1 MMKKLNFLFLLGFC
15 GLILTNLSAQIQNP
29 DQPIPPDPNIKIGK
43 LDNGLSY
50 YIKNNKKPEQR
61 MELRL
66 AVNAGSICETDR
78 QQGLAHFVE
87 HMCFNGTKNF
97 PSNRIVDMLEEM
109 GVKFGAELNAFT
121 SFDQTIYMLKVPTDK
136 EEWINRGFQ
145 VLEDWAHQVT
155 LVDDE
160 IDKERG
166 VIVEEW
172 RLGLG
177 ANDRMMQK
185 YLPVLLKGSRYAER
199 LPIGKV
205 EIIKS
210 FPYDTLRSFYKTW
223 YRPDLMAVVV
233 VGDIN
238 PDLAE
243 EKIKEYF
250 GRIPKPARPHNRVE
264 YTVPENS
271 EPLISVVTDKEA
283 SGFNAQIM
291 FKQPKAKSITYR
303 DYRNNQMR
311 ALFTSMLNTRLRE
324 LAQKPDAPFIYGGS
338 GYGSFIGRSVDVY
351 SLFVGP
357 KENQIEK
364 SLELIL
370 TENEKVR
377 QFGFTEPELERE
389 KKNILSFYENGA
401 KEADKI
407 ESGDY
412 ADEFIRNFMTQECI
426 PGYQKEF
433 ELVKELMPGITL
445 EEVNRLGKEWVTDK
459 NILALISAQEKEGLK
474 VPTEVQVAEIIRSV
488 KSRKVEAYVD
498 KALDAPLL
506 AAEPSPSPVIKRVE
520 NSEFGFTELTFG
532 NNVRMV
538 LKPTDFKN
546 DEILL
551 SAFSPGGL
559 SLYPDQDVLT
569 ATLAATI
576 ITQSGLGEF
585 NMTDLQKKLSGN
597 TASMSPYIDD
607 LREGLRGNC
616 SPKDLE
622 TMLQLNY
629 LYFTKIRRD
638 DDAFKSVISRIR
650 NQIKPMRAVPMIIF
664 TDTLSKIVSNNNPRV
679 IAIPTDAQ
687 IDQINLDRLITIF
700 TDRFA
705 DASDFTY
712 LMVGNFKVDEVIPV
726 LEKYIGGLPSIRR
739 KENWRDVS
747 PEFPEGLVVVNV
759 PKNSEPQ
766 SRVAMAWEDDFRWK
780 PKDRQGFAM
789 LMNILSIKCRESMRE
804 DQGGVYGVSI
814 SGTSSKLPEP
824 KFSITSTWGC
834 DPEKIEML
842 SQTVLNEMKKI
853 KEEGPT
859 ETDLNKVKETLIRE
873 RETQVKENNFWLTY
887 LQNHYL
893 YGNNILSLEEYK
905 TLVNS
910 FTVKK
915 IQAIAKRYLDTENYV
930 RVALIPKEG
939 VVAK

>member
-1 MMKKLNFLFLLGFC
+1 MKKLNFLFLLILCGF
-15 GLILTNLSAQIQNP
+15 IFTNLSAQIQNP
-29 DQPIPPDPNIKIGK
+29 DQAIPSDPDIKIGK
-43 LDNGLSY
+43 LDNGLTY
-50 YIKNNKKPEQR
+50 YIKYNKKPEQR
-61 MELRL
+61 IELRL
-66 AVNAGSICETDR
+66 AVNAGSICETDG

-109 GVKFGAELNAFT
+109 GVKFGAEVNAYT

-136 EEWINRGFQ
+136 AEWINRGFQ

-155 LVDDE
+155 LDDGE

-185 YLPVLLKGSRYAER
+185 FLPVLLKGSRYAER

-210 FPYDTLRSFYKTW
+210 FPHDTLRNFYKSW

-233 VGDIN
+233 VGDID
-238 PDLAE
+238 PKLAE
-243 EKIKEYF
+243 EKVKEYF
-250 GRIPKPARPHNRVE
+250 GRIPKPESGNNRIE
-264 YTVPENS
+264 FAVPDNS

-283 SGFNAQIM
+283 SGFDAQIM
-291 FKQPKAKSITYR
+291 FKQPKANSITYR
-303 DYRNNQMR
+303 DYRNSQMR
-311 ALFTSMLNTRLRE
+311 TLYTSMLNTRLQE
-324 LAQKPDAPFIYGGS
+324 ITQKPDAPFIYGGS

-351 SLFVGP
+351 SLYVGA

-364 SLELIL
+364 SIELIL
-370 TENEKVR
+370 SENEKVR
-377 QFGFTEPELERE
+377 QYGFTESELERE
-389 KKNILSFYENGA
+389 KKNILSYYEQGA
-401 KEADKI
+401 KEADKTV
-407 ESGDY
+407 SSTY
-412 ADEFIRNFMTQECI
+412 ADEFIRNYMTKECI
-426 PGYQKEF
+426 PGYQKEY
-433 ELVKELMPGITL
+433 ELVKELLPGIKL
-445 EEVNRLGKEWVTDK
+445 EEINRLGQSWATDK
-459 NILALISAQEKEGLK
+459 NMLTLITAQEKEGVK
-474 VPTEVQVAEIIRSV
+474 IPTEEQVAEIIRSV
-488 KSRKVEAYVD
+488 RSKKVEAYVD

-506 AAEPSPSPVIKRVE
+506 AAEPSPSPVVKRSE
-520 NSEFGFTELTFG
+520 NTEFGFTELTFG

-546 DEILL
+546 DEILV

-576 ITQSGLGEF
+576 ITQSGLGEY

-597 TASMSPYIDD
+597 TAKLTPYIDE
-607 LREGLRGNC
+607 LREGIRGSC

-638 DDAFKSVISRIR
+638 EDAYKSFISRIR
-650 NQIKPMRAVPMIIF
+650 NQIKPMRAVPMVIF
-664 TDTLSKIVSNNNPRV
+664 TDTLSKIVSKNNPRV

-687 IDQINLDRLITIF
+687 IDQINLDRMITIF
-700 TDRFA
+700 KDRFA

-726 LEKYIGGLPSIRR
+726 LEKYIGGLPSIKR
-739 KENWRDVS
+739 KESWKDVS
-747 PEFPEGLVVVNV
+747 PDFPEGLVVVNV

-766 SRVAMAWEDDFRWK
+766 SRVAMAWEDNFRWK

-834 DPEKIEML
+834 DPEKIDTL
-842 SQTVLNEMKKI
+842 SRTVLNEMKKI
-853 KEEGPT
+853 KKEGPT

-873 RETQVKENNFWLTY
+873 RETQIKENNFWLSY

-930 RVALIPKEG
+930 QVALTPKEG